1 MENKN
6 LEWIEK
12 SRKEIIHNKYF
23 KIIDVTYELPNKK
36 EEVYSLRKVGEV
48 VCIFAVTRENKIVI
62 AKQFRPGQGQV
73 MNEIPG
79 GHVDAG
85 EDLLVA
91 AERELREET
100 GLKTKHAKYVFSYKG
115 RKWKDYKG
123 KYVRNHA
130 KVFLIKIYGHL
141 RPRKEVKY
149 VAWYNL
155 NSKVRISRSTRGL
168 IEKYLKTK

>member
-1 MENKN
+1 MTRIRRKGVAIVES
-6 LEWIEK
+6 EK
-12 SRKEIIHNKYF
+12 GILVVAGRG
-23 KIIDVTYELPNKK
+23 
-36 EEVYSLRKVGEV
+36 KV
-48 VCIFAVTRENKIVI
+48 FAL
-62 AKQFRPGQGQV
+62 
-73 MNEIPG
+73 PG
-79 GHVDAG
+79 GGANG
-85 EDLLVA
+85 KETRKKA
-91 AERELREET
+91 AIRELREET

-149 VAWYNL
+149 VAWYNP